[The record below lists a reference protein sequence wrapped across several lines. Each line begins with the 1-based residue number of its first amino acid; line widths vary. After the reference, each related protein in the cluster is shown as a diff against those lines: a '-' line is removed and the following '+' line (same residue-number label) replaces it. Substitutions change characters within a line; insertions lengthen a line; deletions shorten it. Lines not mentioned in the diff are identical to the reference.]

1 MRIERQRQNEQIEAM
16 KPSLPYYVQDY
27 IQASLD
33 HLAPATVVSY
43 TYDFQ
48 DFFEWM
54 MESGLSRAEDMRFI
68 SLAELDEL
76 IEMDV
81 SHYRSHLKYR
91 ENSHNKGNRYYKTK
105 NKNAAIT
112 RKVSAL
118 RSLFLFLT
126 KNANRET
133 GQPYLKKNLFE
144 NTKVRTQTVSIRAK
158 AQRLQENII
167 QLEEIDEFQ
176 SFIMEG
182 YGEEELTTMQRSYWM
197 LNRERDAAI
206 ISVLLSSGMRV
217 GELSGLRMQ
226 DLLMDGRKLMIE
238 RKREKE
244 DMVFFS
250 KSCLRYLRSYLAVR
264 NDRYNATDGPND
276 PLFVTKYRGKAN
288 AISKNS
294 VQKLVMKYAKAYGK
308 EKLTAHIL
316 RHSFGTNVFKVTK
329 NIRGVQEALG
339 HTSMNTTKIYTHM
352 FEEDERALI
361 DDVFK
366 GD

>member
-1 MRIERQRQNEQIEAM
+1 MRIERQRQNDQIETM
-16 KPSLPYYVQDY
+16 KPSLPPYVQEY
-27 IQASLD
+27 VQASLD
-33 HLAPATVVSY
+33 YLAPATVLSY
-43 TYDFQ
+43 MYDIQ

-54 MESGLSRAEDMRFI
+54 QESGLTSGQSLKEI
-68 SLAELDEL
+68 TLAELDRL

-91 ENSHNKGNRYYKTK
+91 ESSHNRGKRYYKTK

-118 RSLFLFLT
+118 RSLFSFLNKNTNRDTGERYLT
-126 KNANRET
+126 KNI
-133 GQPYLKKNLFE
+133 FE
-144 NTKVRTQTVSIRAK
+144 DTKVRAPQTSVRAR

-167 QLEEIDEFQ
+167 HLEEIDEFQ

-182 YGEEELTTMQRSYWM
+182 YGEEELTTMQRSYWL

-217 GELSGLRMQ
+217 GELSGLRMK
-226 DLLMDGRKLMIE
+226 DLLMDSRKLLIE

-244 DMVFFS
+244 DLVFFS
-250 KSCLRYLRSYLAVR
+250 KQCQSYLREYLKIR
-264 NDRYNATDGPND
+264 GERYKASEEPND
-276 PLFVTKYRGKAN
+276 PLFVSKYRGAAN
-288 AISKNS
+288 AMSKNT
-294 VQKLVMKYAKAYGK
+294 VQKMVMKYAKAFGK
-308 EKLTAHIL
+308 ENLTAHIL

-352 FEEDERALI
+352 FEDDERAMI
-361 DDVFK
+361 DEVFK
-366 GD
+366 GE